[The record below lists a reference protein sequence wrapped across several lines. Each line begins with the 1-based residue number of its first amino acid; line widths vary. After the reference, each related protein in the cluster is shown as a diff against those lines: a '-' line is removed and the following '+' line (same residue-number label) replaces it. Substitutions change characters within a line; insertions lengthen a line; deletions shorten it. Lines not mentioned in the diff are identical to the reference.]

1 MVIHFSVLAVM
12 LVCALIWERP
22 IKYSKLDCIYY
33 GEPYDYKSTLM
44 PWLMVFGY
52 IAFLAAMRSGM
63 NDTYAYVQ
71 SFNSIP
77 GTWDSIGQILS
88 SSGKD
93 KAFDITANLFKMFV
107 SEDYHLWFAFFAVI
121 ESAIMIHVLRRES
134 VSFWDACFVLFAS
147 ALYYNFFSMMRQWF
161 AVVLL
166 FGGAGLIKERKPI
179 PYILLCVFAAQ
190 FHNSA
195 YLFIPVYFL
204 VTGSAWSGKQNL
216 ILLGTALGL
225 LLLEPIL
232 NFMGGVLEGTTYDYA
247 LAAMSSSSGSSL
259 IRPVIAAVPVGIA
272 FVYRDRIEAGNK
284 MVNVCINMSLL
295 NFLLN
300 LVASF
305 TSGLYVIRLATYTAV
320 YNLILYPYL
329 LNVTVDQSR
338 REFLK
343 TGFYILYFLFYCYQM
358 SYQGAWG
365 YSSDILGAFR

>member
-1 MVIHFSVLAVM
+1 
-12 LVCALIWERP
+12 
-22 IKYSKLDCIYY
+22 
-33 GEPYDYKSTLM
+33 
-44 PWLMVFGY
+44 
-52 IAFLAAMRSGM
+52 
-63 NDTYAYVQ
+63 
-71 SFNSIP
+71 
-77 GTWDSIGQILS
+77 
-88 SSGKD
+88 
-93 KAFDITANLFKMFV
+93 
-107 SEDYHLWFAFFAVI
+107 
-121 ESAIMIHVLRRES
+121 
-134 VSFWDACFVLFAS
+134 
-147 ALYYNFFSMMRQWF
+147 
-161 AVVLL
+161 
-166 FGGAGLIKERKPI
+166 
-179 PYILLCVFAAQ
+179 
-190 FHNSA
+190 
-195 YLFIPVYFL
+195 
-204 VTGSAWSGKQNL
+204 
-216 ILLGTALGL
+216 
-225 LLLEPIL
+225 
-232 NFMGGVLEGTTYDYA
+232 MGGVLEGTTYDYA

-365 YSSDILGAFR
+365 YSSDILGVFR